1 MKRIS
6 ALAISTLLALSIPTA
21 YADECVRP
29 DVYGYDDISCLSEC
43 LARVYKNGKWGF
55 VDKTGKVVI
64 PLIYDDAGWFSE
76 GLAEVGKNGKY
87 GFVDK
92 TGKVVVPLIYDYA
105 YHFYNGEAEV
115 SVDDERFYIDKEG
128 RFLRYAD

>member
-21 YADECVRP
+21 YADECDIP
-29 DVYGYDDISCLSEC
+29 DVYGYDYNYIDCLSEGI
-43 LARVYKNGKWGF
+43 AWVRKDGKYGF

-64 PLIYDDAGWFSE
+64 PLIYDD
-76 GLAEVGKNGKY
+76 
-87 GFVDK
+87 
-92 TGKVVVPLIYDYA
+92 A